1 VFILCST
8 RVVARL
14 TDERLTDMALGAL
27 EEVAARCEHGPMRRC
42 GALRLVLAYLASRQ
56 PCERLFFDAFWR
68 GVAMDRPRD
77 RSATL
82 MASLNGIYRQ
92 VGRKRETAVMSQYE
106 KAAREGD

>member
-1 VFILCST
+1 M
-8 RVVARL
+8 
-14 TDERLTDMALGAL
+14 DMALGAL
-27 EEVAARCEHGPMRRC
+27 EEVAALCEHRPMRQS

-56 PCERLFFDAFWR
+56 PCERAYFDAFWR

-92 VGRKRETAVMSQYE
+92 VGRRRATAVMSRYE
-106 KAAREGD
+106 RAARAPLRADAPGAK